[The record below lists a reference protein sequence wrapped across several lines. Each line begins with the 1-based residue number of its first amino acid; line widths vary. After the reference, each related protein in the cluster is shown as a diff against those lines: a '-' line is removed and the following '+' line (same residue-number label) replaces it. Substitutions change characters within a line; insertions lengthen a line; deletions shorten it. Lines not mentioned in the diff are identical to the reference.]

1 MKLYIAGPMTGLP
14 EFNYPAFNDAARRI
28 RAAGYDVENPA
39 DNTVTS
45 DDYHDYLR
53 AGLAQLLTC
62 DAVAVLDRW
71 WESGGARWE
80 VNTAGILGLPV
91 RGLDEW
97 LALAPPTPLINPADH
112 DGDLTT
118 LGGDAA

>member
-39 DNTVTS
+39 DNTVTG

-80 VNTAGILGLPV
+80 VNTAGVLGLPV
-91 RGLDEW
+91 RALDEW
-97 LALAPPTPLINPADH
+97 LALAPPTPLINPADY

-118 LGGDAA
+118 FGDVA